1 MLKIYVRQCVKPTR
15 SIVNLF
21 SIASCFTWLWNS
33 VSHIRTERRL
43 SVFRQWS
50 AEGGIWDWDGGDNM
64 RLENLHEEA
73 AWFVPNKVYL
83 VGQIEDEVIGG
94 TFYNYRGER
103 NAWNI
108 MLGKVK
114 ENVELEDLSIDGRI
128 LLEWILKMWNRRTW
142 TNLILLSA
150 TGVELLCIR

>member
-1 MLKIYVRQCVKPTR
+1 
-15 SIVNLF
+15 
-21 SIASCFTWLWNS
+21 
-33 VSHIRTERRL
+33 
-43 SVFRQWS
+43 
-50 AEGGIWDWDGGDNM
+50 
-64 RLENLHEEA
+64 
-73 AWFVPNKVYL
+73 
-83 VGQIEDEVIGG
+83 
-94 TFYNYRGER
+94 
-103 NAWNI
+103 